1 MPPAKGGGMEIIMKN
16 RIAVRV
22 IAGACMLVGCVGFLL
37 KGNYLSAGLFGI
49 LAVVFFVTA
58 FKGKNN
64 E

>member
-1 MPPAKGGGMEIIMKN
+1 MKN